1 MTFIGYK
8 QTDRQTDKQTD
19 KPNLYIEEDN
29 TDGKQHTFSSK
40 RIIQIESKTNGWFDA
55 TTTHMITVETSK
67 TFMPGDKFLK
77 NHAPPQEVF
86 LRILF
91 ADLER

>member
-1 MTFIGYK
+1 M
-8 QTDRQTDKQTD
+8 
-19 KPNLYIEEDN
+19 
-29 TDGKQHTFSSK
+29 
-40 RIIQIESKTNGWFDA
+40 ESKTNGWFDA
-55 TTTHMITVETSK
+55 TTTHIITLETSK